1 MSKNVLQFMKSS
13 LEEWLGEPV
22 FYVRDRPSQSPGT
35 TCNKTTTLLII
46 CLIWFDLNITKIH
59 VYCLNPRSGLRICL
73 SSLVGDDRILYWP
86 WFDWVWIDLTIN
98 MIKHSL
104 IFSDVDDSVFTVSQ
118 SFGWV
123 VSTQLFDE
131 GGGVLSYP
139 PWEFY
144 YIYTFQDNVIC
155 FHWIRSRKWRTEKL
169 INTK

>member
-1 MSKNVLQFMKSS
+1 MIGGTSFLCK
-13 LEEWLGEPV
+13 
-22 FYVRDRPSQSPGT
+22 RPSQSKPWNHLQQNHNIVIHGENQPHT
-35 TCNKTTTLLII
+35 LII

-59 VYCLNPRSGLRICL
+59 VYCLNPQSGLRICL

-86 WFDWVWIDLTIN
+86 WFDWVWIDLRIN

-155 FHWIRSRKWRTEKL
+155 FHWIRSRKWRTEKY